1 MTILLL
7 FDHGCLAQRDRNFV
21 SGLQASLL
29 FILWCLYLY
38 SSSMLLV
45 SFGERGDRAK
55 MFVQGDTMGTLEGER
70 DIGMDPLG
78 LHWIGMRAW
87 EGT

>member
-1 MTILLL
+1 
-7 FDHGCLAQRDRNFV
+7 
-21 SGLQASLL
+21 
-29 FILWCLYLY
+29 
-38 SSSMLLV
+38 MLLV